1 MRILNQSLLPRSIET
16 TMREVFPDKCA
27 QLGESECSRLV
38 NEAVRRGRQQGFED
52 AQLPAY
58 VSLEFCFGPDFGVDE
73 KYRDWAGRDLE
84 DRTSASQERMQRLRT
99 AAIRYLIKA
108 EAGGEE

>member
-1 MRILNQSLLPRSIET
+1 
-16 TMREVFPDKCA
+16 
-27 QLGESECSRLV
+27 
-38 NEAVRRGRQQGFED
+38 
-52 AQLPAY
+52 

-84 DRTSASQERMQRLRT
+84 DKTSASQERMQRLRT